1 MATARARLFDV
12 RPDERRPATLAFLAL
27 LGITAAHTLIET
39 ARDALFLTKVPIAHL
54 PALYLAI
61 AAAGLVVTRA
71 GAALEA
77 RRDRRG
83 IAATSRV
90 DPVVVSL
97 LVGAAI
103 TAAFWFGAESPGR
116 SVLYA
121 LYVFSGLF
129 ASWVAGRLW
138 TTLGAIFTVVQAK
151 RLYGVVGTG
160 AVLGAVLGA
169 AAARASLALVDVR
182 HLLLVGAGLLIVTA
196 LGPAALLP
204 KPVAEPKRRGST
216 ANHPDDASAAPPSL
230 GAQIGGV
237 ARHPYLVR
245 VLGIVMVTAAA
256 GTAIDFVFKS
266 EVAAHIQD
274 PRELAS
280 FLASMSLAT
289 NVLSLLAQS
298 VGVGIVMRVLGV
310 HRALYVMPLLLG
322 FGAGAA
328 VLGLGF
334 GAALAMR
341 GIDGALRQSLQ
352 KTSTELLFVPLP
364 DALRARAKPIV
375 DLVGQ
380 RGGQAITSVA
390 ILGLVYLVG
399 GARGAQAIG
408 VVVAALVAAWLLLA
422 RGLRSRYLDVF
433 RGTLQ
438 GGRIEL
444 TAGMPALDMTALE
457 ALIAALSSR
466 KDAQVLG
473 ALDLLAAQ
481 SRGRLLPSLILF
493 HPSKAVVLRALELL
507 VDSERTD
514 FVPVADR
521 LLSHPDAEV
530 RTAALRGRAA
540 AEHDAEFLR
549 GLLEDPQPEI
559 RATALVALASAGD
572 LSPEDAEARMR
583 ELAATSIEARRA
595 LTRALGEVK
604 APRGASGDAA
614 ARESAR
620 VGIEKALLMLATDDD
635 AETRTL
641 AASAMGRVGAPAFV
655 PALVAMLADRRTGL
669 PALDALAEMGDVAVA
684 AVDAALDSDDT
695 DEETKWRL
703 LRVLSRSRSADAVP
717 RLAKRLASSKDTM
730 LVTRILR
737 ALRAAQTSGVDVPV
751 DATRLAA
758 LATET
763 VAAVARAL
771 SFRLAHARL
780 LDESPAL
787 RTTAAELMQKLLR
800 DKEIEATERLFLV
813 LGLMHPAERIT
824 RIQRGLASASGKARA
839 SSRELLENVVR
850 APLRD
855 LVLAVI
861 DDVTDAERLPRIG
874 KERSEETYGALL
886 GAMIE
891 QGGEV
896 GVLAAYHASEL
907 GLRDS
912 VRGAAQRL
920 DASKTAFGGD
930 LSARER
936 GAPARSAATTA
947 EVAG

>member
-1 MATARARLFDV
+1 MASAGSRLFDV

-39 ARDALFLTKVPIAHL
+39 ARDALLLTKVPIAYL

-61 AAAGLVVTRA
+61 AAAGLLTTRA

-77 RRDRRG
+77 RRDPT
-83 IAATSRV
+83 AKSRF

-97 LVGAAI
+97 LVGAVI
-103 TAAFWFGAESPGR
+103 TAAFWFGAASPGR
-116 SVLYA
+116 EVLYA

-138 TTLGAIFTVVQAK
+138 ITLGAIFTVVQAK
-151 RLYGVVGTG
+151 RIYGVVGTG
-160 AVLGAVLGA
+160 AVLGAVIGA

-182 HLLLVGAGLLIVTA
+182 HLLLVGAGLLVVTA

-204 KPVAEPKRRGST
+204 RPVAEPKRRGS
-216 ANHPDDASAAPPSL
+216 ASNQPGDAGGAPPPL

-266 EVAAHIQD
+266 EVASHIKD

-280 FLASMSLAT
+280 FLATMSLAT
-289 NVLSLLAQS
+289 NVASLLAQS
-298 VGVGIVMRVLGV
+298 IGVGIVMRVLGV

-364 DALRARAKPIV
+364 DGLRARAKPIV

-380 RGGQAITSVA
+380 RGGQAVTSVA
-390 ILGLVYLVG
+390 ILGLVYVVG
-399 GARGAQAIG
+399 GGRSTQAVGI
-408 VVVAALVAAWLLLA
+408 VVAALVVAWLLLA
-422 RGLRSRYLDVF
+422 RGIRSRYLDVF

-444 TAGMPALDMTALE
+444 SAGMPELDMTALE

-507 VDSERTD
+507 VDSGRTD

-521 LLSHPDAEV
+521 LLSHADAEV
-530 RTAALRGRAA
+530 RTAALRARAV
-540 AEHDAEFLR
+540 AEHDAVFLR
-549 GLLEDPQPEI
+549 GLLSDPQPEI

-572 LSPEDAEARMR
+572 LSAEDTEARMR
-583 ELAATSIEARRA
+583 ELAAASVEARRA

-604 APRGASGDAA
+604 APRGGL
-614 ARESAR
+614 
-620 VGIEKALLMLATDDD
+620 EKALLALATDDD
-635 AETRTL
+635 ATTRTL
-641 AASAMGRVGAPAFV
+641 AAAAMGRVGAPAFV
-655 PALVAMLADRRTGL
+655 PALLGMLADRRTGL
-669 PALDALAEMGDVAVA
+669 PALDSLAEMGDVAVA
-684 AVDAALDSDDT
+684 SVDAALDSDDT
-695 DEETKWRL
+695 DEETRWRL
-703 LRVLSRSRSADAVP
+703 LRVLSRSRSAEAVP
-717 RLAKRLASSKDTM
+717 RLASRLASSKDTM

-737 ALRAAQTSGVDVPV
+737 ALRAAQTSGIDVPV
-751 DATRLAA
+751 DGKRLGE

-771 SFRLAHARL
+771 SFRLTHARL
-780 LDESPAL
+780 LEEAPAL
-787 RTTAAELMQKLLR
+787 RTTAGELMQKLLR

-813 LGLMHPAERIT
+813 LGLMHPNERVT
-824 RIQRGLASASGKARA
+824 RIQRGLASASPKARA
-839 SSRELLENVVR
+839 SSRELLENIVR
-850 APLRD
+850 PPLRD
-855 LVLAVI
+855 LVLAVV
-861 DDVTDAERLPRIG
+861 DDVADAERLLRIG

-896 GVLAAYHASEL
+896 GVLAAYNASEL

-912 VRGAAQRL
+912 VRVATQGL
-920 DASKTAFGGD
+920 DASKTAFGGE
-930 LSARER
+930 LGARER
-936 GAPARSAATTA
+936 GAPARAAAA
-947 EVAG
+947 EVPA